1 MEHSKIKFTR
11 DYCRAKNIRYQVKGV
26 NDALFLYNS
35 SLKRYVQVCF
45 SLLNLDEEQIRQI
58 IDEWTE

>member
-11 DYCRAKNIRYQVKGV
+11 DYCRVKNIRYQIKGV